1 MAGSIP
7 PAASGRIFIS
17 YRREE
22 TAYPVGWL
30 YDRLADHYGG
40 EQVFKDVDSIRLGD
54 DFVEVIASAVGS
66 CDVLLVLIGE
76 EWLTITDAHGR
87 RRLDDPRDFV
97 RLEIEAALT
106 REIRVIPIL
115 VDDARLPRAD
125 ELPDSLAKLVRRQAL
140 ELSPARFDYDL
151 SRLLKVLDWTLLEVR
166 TARDHADEAVVPAGK
181 APNPSTAK
189 LQEAPERRE
198 QASGGSLPESRVGGA
213 GQKQA
218 AKQSW
223 FAGPIFA
230 KLGATAF
237 IIVLLGIVVAAVLLR
252 SNPSPPATQPV
263 GTTSTPAKNSGPIS
277 GHLSIRLGFWA
288 DLDKGTEV
296 SSLGDIWFDRV
307 VTSEGLLVR
316 AAPGVKMQHKETTK
330 PKTRQLCADAQT
342 LGYLTTVPIRVKNLG
357 QEASSMSKPSKG
369 I

>member
-22 TAYPVGWL
+22 TAYPAGWL

-54 DFVEVIASAVGS
+54 DFVEVIASAVGY

-198 QASGGSLPESRVGGA
+198 QASGGSLPESPAGGA

-263 GTTSTPAKNSGPIS
+263 GTTSAPAKNSGPIS
-277 GHLSIRLGFWA
+277 GHLSIRPGFWA

-296 SSLGDIWFDRV
+296 PSSGDIWFDRV
-307 VTSEGLLVR
+307 VTSEGLLIR
-316 AAPGVKMQHKETTK
+316 AGPGVKMQ
-330 PKTRQLCADAQT
+330 
-342 LGYLTTVPIRVKNLG
+342 IRRPPNQKR
-357 QEASSMSKPSKG
+357 ASYALMHRL
-369 I
+369 